1 MFRRTWRHGTWR
13 RRICVILAV
22 LLALPSRLLAP
33 PPERAIIIG
42 CKQDVEGQVLAEIM
56 AQLLEDRGFSVERRF
71 SLGGTLICFEALKR
85 GSVDIYPEYSG
96 TIEQAIL
103 KLPGRASH
111 AKMRELL
118 SVRFKVE
125 MLDFFGF
132 SNTYALAMS
141 RATAERLKLKRVSDL
156 AGHPEL
162 QFGCSNEFL
171 NRADGWVGLAHA
183 YKLPARPVG
192 MEHALTYS
200 AIHEGKLDVTDAYST
215 DGNLKKFDLVLLED
229 DRHFFPAYLA
239 MPLVRAELND
249 SAKRVLEELAGTMT
263 ASEMQSL
270 NQSAQEKKSV
280 RDVAAQFL
288 RSKGLLTGERPAA
301 QPEAAAERTIDWPFL
316 LSCTLTHVKLTFV
329 ALVAGMVVAI
339 PLGAVIYRLRAVS
352 RPVLYVA
359 GVLQTIPSIALLA
372 FMIPVFGIGASPA
385 VAALF
390 LYSLLPILNNTA
402 TALLSIDPVLRKV
415 SVGMGLT
422 AWQRLRYIELP
433 LAAPTILVGIKT
445 AAVINIGTAT
455 LAAFIG
461 AGGLGEPIVTGLA
474 LNDPSLILQGAV
486 PAALLAVITELA
498 FELLQRVVVP
508 RHLLQ
513 KAVE

>member
-1 MFRRTWRHGTWR
+1 MRSRTWFF
-13 RRICVILAV
+13 LAL
-22 LLALPSRLLAP
+22 LLASVAYASGSFWPGHLRAAG
-33 PPERAIIIG
+33 PERPIVIG

-56 AQLLEDRGFSVERRF
+56 AQLLEDRGFAVDRRF

-85 GSVDIYPEYSG
+85 GSVDVYPEYSG
-96 TIEQAIL
+96 TVEQAIL
-103 KLPGRASH
+103 QLPGRVSH
-111 AKMRELL
+111 AHMREQLGR
-118 SVRFKVE
+118 RFNVE

-132 SNTYALAMS
+132 SNTYALALS
-141 RATAERLKLKRVSDL
+141 RTTADRLGLKRISDL
-156 AGHPEL
+156 IGHPEL
-162 QFGCSNEFL
+162 RFGFSNEFL
-171 NRADGWVGLAHA
+171 NRADGWIGLAQT
-183 YKLPARPVG
+183 YGLSARPVG
-192 MEHALTYS
+192 MEHALTYA
-200 AIHEGKLDVTDAYST
+200 AIHEGKLDLTDAYST
-215 DGNLKKFDLVLLED
+215 DGDLKKFDLVLLED
-229 DRHFFPAYLA
+229 DRQFFPGYLA

-249 SAKRVLEELAGTMT
+249 SAKRVLEELAGRM
-263 ASEMQSL
+263 SQEEMQSL
-270 NQSAQEKKSV
+270 NQSVQEKKSL
-280 RDVAAQFL
+280 RDVAAGFL
-288 RSKGLLTGERPAA
+288 RSKGLLTGQRPPTL
-301 QPEAAAERTIDWPFL
+301 PEVTAERSIDWPFL
-316 LSCTLTHVKLTFV
+316 LRCTLTHLELTFL
-329 ALVAGMVVAI
+329 ALAAGMAVAI
-339 PLGAVIYRLRAVS
+339 PLGALVYRLGAVS

-372 FMIPVFGIGASPA
+372 FMIPLFGIGARPA
-385 VAALF
+385 IAALF
-390 LYSLLPILNNTA
+390 LYSLLPILNNTT

-422 AWQRLRYIELP
+422 GWQRLRYIELP

-474 LNDPSLILQGAV
+474 LNDPGLILQGAV

-513 KAVE
+513 KHAE